1 VRKVFYP
8 HHNRCLRGP
17 CILGNRCNVA
27 LFTLLF
33 SLLSQPNMLRVLVS
47 VNRARLVLACARE
60 RSASAKNVEA
70 WSQMVIVGWL
80 HLNAIAKSLLIDSRL
95 QLNLFVFKLWLVLR
109 WHHVNIFHKLLLIAS
124 LCIFVGRIRL
134 LNRRVSVKC
143 LFPLFLGNI
152 LHYNVFKSWDLST
165 ACEDGLDLPV
175 NLLPVTLTFL
185 LNLQNFVAI
194 KISALNSFRVFSL

>member
-1 VRKVFYP
+1 MRKVFYS

-17 CILGNRCNVA
+17 CILGNRCNIT

-33 SLLSQPNMLRVLVS
+33 SLLSQPNMLKVLVS
-47 VNRARLVLACARE
+47 VNWVRLVLACARKS
-60 RSASAKNVEA
+60 SASAKNVEV
-70 WSQMVIVGWL
+70 WSRMVIVGWL
-80 HLNAIAKSLLIDSRL
+80 HLYAIAKSLLIDSRL

-109 WHHVNIFHKLLLIAS
+109 WHHVHIFPELLLIAS

-152 LHYNVFKSWDLST
+152 WNCNVLKSWDLST
-165 ACEDGLDLPV
+165 ACEDGLDLSV
-175 NLLPVTLTFL
+175 NLLSVALTFL

-194 KISALNSFRVFSL
+194 